1 MATSAGAI
9 GAVTGKARW
18 FLSEAG
24 DLFAIS
30 LEGFRR
36 SWDLKRWWGEFIEQC
51 WFLAKVT
58 TVPILVISVPIGA
71 TVALQVGQIAKQL
84 GAQSATGAVVMLGII
99 REASPIA
106 SALLIAGAGGS
117 AIASDMGSRN
127 IRDELDA
134 MAVLGINPIHRLV
147 TPRLWAGTVISVLLV
162 SFVMI
167 AGITG
172 GFVFNVLL
180 QGVSPGAYFQG
191 GTLLLQVPDLLTSL
205 FKAAIFGAVAA
216 MVACYKGMTCKK
228 GPVGV
233 GRAVNQAV
241 VITFVLVFFI
251 NYIIT
256 TLYFVLVPQKI

>member
-1 MATSAGAI
+1 MKQK
-9 GAVTGKARW
+9 VR
-18 FLSEAG
+18 FLLAEAG
-24 DLFAIS
+24 ELASIS
-30 LEGFRR
+30 VEGFRR
-36 SWDLKRWWGEFIEQC
+36 SWDVKQWWGEFFEQC
-51 WFLAKVT
+51 WFLAKVCS
-58 TVPILVISVPIGA
+58 VPILLISVPIGA

-84 GAQSATGAVVMLGII
+84 GAQSATGAIVMLGII

-134 MAVLGINPIHRLV
+134 MQVLSINPIHALV
-147 TPRLWAGTVISVLLV
+147 TPRLWAGGVVGTLLV
-162 SFVMI
+162 SIVI
-167 AGITG
+167 VAGIAG

-180 QGVSPGAYFQG
+180 QGVSPGAYMQG
-191 GTLLLQVPDLLTSL
+191 GTMLLQLPDMLVSL
-205 FKAAIFGAVAA
+205 FKAGLFGFVAA

-228 GPVGV
+228 GPIGV

-241 VITFVLVFFI
+241 VLTFVLVFII
-251 NYIIT
+251 NYVIT